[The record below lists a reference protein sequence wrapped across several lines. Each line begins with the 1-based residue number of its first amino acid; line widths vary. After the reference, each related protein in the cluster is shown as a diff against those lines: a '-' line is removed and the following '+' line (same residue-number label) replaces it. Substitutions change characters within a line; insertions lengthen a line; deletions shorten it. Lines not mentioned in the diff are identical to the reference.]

1 MRRALKV
8 AEKAAGSDKRGHLLD
23 LICTDFLGN
32 RMEEAGVKIN
42 EALKSIERV
51 YGVEC
56 IAIKTDDDET
66 VVFGAKA
73 AKKYGVT

>member
-1 MRRALKV
+1 
-8 AEKAAGSDKRGHLLD
+8 
-23 LICTDFLGN
+23 
-32 RMEEAGVKIN
+32 MEEAGVKIN